1 MGTTATEITA
11 ALFLLAFYRG
21 RVPEDKAEVKSLGKA
36 AILLEPEELPDLIGI
51 LQEDGRLRAGDGF
64 GLDITENVTCKRT
77 WLSGEDYTI
86 LFRVYNGYG
95 DTAEATV
102 SAVISGEVEH
112 PELELSA
119 ISVTIPVGEAFDP
132 YSYILS
138 ARDSDGTDRQGD
150 VQVGTVPDTSV
161 PGTYQVAYTLTS
173 SDGMEQVTKYLTV
186 AMPHCSMSRLRE
198 EPGLARRIRQ
208 MTKEINERLE
218 EDRISLQLL
227 AGMEIMAEETRVE
240 ELAGALREESLLTLN
255 GTRYPLVEF
264 PFRCSPSLVYRTV
277 EHLRE
282 NGFVPVI
289 AHPERYRCV
298 VQHPQHVY
306 DWYRMGAVIQVNKGS
321 VLGRFGRSIQR
332 TADLLLRHRLAAA
345 VASDAHRP
353 GMRTPDMTWLR
364 ERLAE
369 RYGAYCP
376 RLLLDENPERIVRN
390 REVIWEE
397 PMEIEE

>member
-77 WLSGEDYTI
+77 WLSGENYTI
-86 LFRVYNGYG
+86 LFRVSNGYG
-95 DTAEATV
+95 DMAEAMV

-161 PGTYQVAYTLTS
+161 PGTYQVAYTLTFH
-173 SDGMEQVTKYLTV
+173 SDSIQPAENQDGKLPVWATAGVAAGAVMVAAVVGMV
-186 AMPHCSMSRLRE
+186 AMVI
-198 EPGLARRIRQ
+198 IR
-208 MTKEINERLE
+208 KKNKDEK
-218 EDRISLQLL
+218 
-227 AGMEIMAEETRVE
+227 
-240 ELAGALREESLLTLN
+240 
-255 GTRYPLVEF
+255 
-264 PFRCSPSLVYRTV
+264 
-277 EHLRE
+277 
-282 NGFVPVI
+282 
-289 AHPERYRCV
+289 
-298 VQHPQHVY
+298 
-306 DWYRMGAVIQVNKGS
+306 MG
-321 VLGRFGRSIQR
+321 
-332 TADLLLRHRLAAA
+332 
-345 VASDAHRP
+345 
-353 GMRTPDMTWLR
+353 
-364 ERLAE
+364 E
-369 RYGAYCP
+369 
-376 RLLLDENPERIVRN
+376 
-390 REVIWEE
+390 
-397 PMEIEE
+397 

>member
-1 MGTTATEITA
+1 M
-11 ALFLLAFYRG
+11 
-21 RVPEDKAEVKSLGKA
+21 
-36 AILLEPEELPDLIGI
+36 
-51 LQEDGRLRAGDGF
+51 
-64 GLDITENVTCKRT
+64 
-77 WLSGEDYTI
+77 
-86 LFRVYNGYG
+86 
-95 DTAEATV
+95 

-173 SDGMEQVTKYLTV
+173 SDGMEQVKKYLTV
-186 AMPHCSMSRLRE
+186 ATPHCSLSR
-198 EPGLARRIRQ
+198 
-208 MTKEINERLE
+208 
-218 EDRISLQLL
+218 
-227 AGMEIMAEETRVE
+227 
-240 ELAGALREESLLTLN
+240 LREESLLTLN

-306 DWYRMGAVIQVNKGS
+306 EWYRMGAVIQVNKGS

>member
-1 MGTTATEITA
+1 MRRYARHIVGLAALALLA

-77 WLSGEDYTI
+77 WLSGENYTI
-86 LFRVYNGYG
+86 LFRVSNGYG
-95 DTAEATV
+95 DMAEAMV

-173 SDGMEQVTKYLTV
+173 SDGMEQVKKYLTV
-186 AMPHCSMSRLRE
+186 ATLHCSLSRLRE

-208 MTKEINERLE
+208 THGELYAAVTGDEALVYDAVYE
-218 EDRISLQLL
+218 AHVYVA
-227 AGMEIMAEETRVE
+227 AGEQAD
-240 ELAGALREESLLTLN
+240 GALA
-255 GTRYPLVEF
+255 F
-264 PFRCSPSLVYRTV
+264 CVY
-277 EHLRE
+277 
-282 NGFVPVI
+282 F
-289 AHPERYRCV
+289 AC
-298 VQHPQHVY
+298 QHCGQ
-306 DWYRMGAVIQVNKGS
+306 A
-321 VLGRFGRSIQR
+321 GRSCGLNYELGALHEQQ
-332 TADLLLRHRLAAA
+332 
-345 VASDAHRP
+345 
-353 GMRTPDMTWLR
+353 
-364 ERLAE
+364 
-369 RYGAYCP
+369 YG
-376 RLLLDENPERIVRN
+376 
-390 REVIWEE
+390 
-397 PMEIEE
+397 